1 MERMDIQLNANHTT
15 SAQLARPAN
24 SSSSSPDRLAA
35 MAALIQ
41 KTRSLSSLPLSAGEE
56 LRLAVTTWAGI
67 LTEIPDHLLGASWDR
82 AIKDHD
88 WSRSFPVPAI
98 IAAYKALVLEDRQK
112 RQTAQYSARHM
123 DDTVGCRYCNDTGYA
138 SIATYCPTGNEW
150 HYPAYAC
157 QCAATPVNQRR
168 ATPVSEGWDRDPYGR
183 WIPTSADVSPQC
195 RCAFCLRGGGR

>member
-1 MERMDIQLNANHTT
+1 
-15 SAQLARPAN
+15 
-24 SSSSSPDRLAA
+24 

-67 LTEIPDHLLGASWDR
+67 LTEIPDSLLGASWDR

-98 IAAYKALVLEDRQK
+98 ITAYKALLLEDRQR

-123 DDTVGCRYCNDTGYA
+123 DDTVGCKYCGDVGYA
-138 SIATYCPTGNEW
+138 SIATYCPTENAW

-168 ATPVSEGWDRDPYGR
+168 ATPISEAWDRDAYGR

>member
-1 MERMDIQLNANHTT
+1 MQRMEMDINANRIT
-15 SAQLARPAN
+15 SAQLERQSN
-24 SSSSSPDRLAA
+24 TSSVSPERRSAIA
-35 MAALIQ
+35 TLIQ
-41 KTRSLSSLPLSAGEE
+41 QTRSLSSLPLSAGDE
-56 LRLAVTTWAGI
+56 LAIAISTWSLAVE
-67 LTEIPDHLLGASWDR
+67 EIPDKLLGPSWER
-82 AIKDHD
+82 AVKDHD
-88 WSRSFPVPAI
+88 WSRSFSPMAI
-98 IAAYKALVLEDRQK
+98 PAAYKAIVLEDRQR

-168 ATPVSEGWDRDPYGR
+168 ATPISEAWDRDAYGR

>member
-1 MERMDIQLNANHTT
+1 M
-15 SAQLARPAN
+15 
-24 SSSSSPDRLAA
+24 RLAISA
-35 MAALIQ
+35 WGMAV
-41 KTRSLSSLPLSAGEE
+41 E
-56 LRLAVTTWAGI
+56 
-67 LTEIPDHLLGASWDR
+67 EIPDKLLGPSWER
-82 AIKDHD
+82 AVKDHD
-88 WSRSFPVPAI
+88 WSRSFSPMAI
-98 IAAYKALVLEDRQK
+98 PAAYKALLLDDRQR

-123 DDTVGCRYCNDTGYA
+123 DDTVGCRYCGDVGYA

-168 ATPVSEGWDRDPYGR
+168 STPISEAWDRDAYGR

>member
-1 MERMDIQLNANHTT
+1 MKLAI
-15 SAQLARPAN
+15 SAWG
-24 SSSSSPDRLAA
+24 
-35 MAALIQ
+35 MAV
-41 KTRSLSSLPLSAGEE
+41 E
-56 LRLAVTTWAGI
+56 
-67 LTEIPDHLLGASWDR
+67 EIPDKLLGPSWER
-82 AIKDHD
+82 AVKDHD
-88 WSRSFPVPAI
+88 WSRSFSPMAI
-98 IAAYKALVLEDRQK
+98 PTAYKALLLEDRQK

-150 HYPAYAC
+150 RYPAYAC

-168 ATPVSEGWDRDPYGR
+168 ATPISEAWDRDAYGR